1 MERCINVVF
10 MNLFGNINKQYQ
22 NNCLSIIHF
31 KSFTDGSFKFSLQQG
46 TIGMFLSNFNLFKI
60 RYLFLELQVEKSILF
75 GRIIL
80 NQKYVQRKSPCSK
93 PGVNTMYLNI
103 QVRVA
108 SRYFFL
114 ESILM
119 KALTCTD
126 TAKVPLNTPKCTE
139 KPQEMYMNV
148 KIC

>member
-1 MERCINVVF
+1 MGSWVTLNVGGQKFVTNTSVF
-10 MNLFGNINKQYQ
+10 MSDPECMLAKMFNGEMRPGDKDD
-22 NNCLSIIHF
+22 
-31 KSFTDGSFKFSLQQG
+31 DGA
-46 TIGMFLSNFNLFKI
+46 
-60 RYLFLELQVEKSILF
+60 Y
-75 GRIIL
+75 
-80 NQKYVQRKSPCSK
+80 
-93 PGVNTMYLNI
+93 
-103 QVRVA
+103 RVA

>member
-1 MERCINVVF
+1 MNEPTFWGIN
-10 MNLFGNINKQYQ
+10 
-22 NNCLSIIHF
+22 
-31 KSFTDGSFKFSLQQG
+31 
-46 TIGMFLSNFNLFKI
+46 
-60 RYLFLELQVEKSILF
+60 
-75 GRIIL
+75 
-80 NQKYVQRKSPCSK
+80 
-93 PGVNTMYLNI
+93 
-103 QVRVA
+103 RVA

-148 KIC
+148 KILLNFLLNDLTLVENFYD